1 MQSNVADNTDDEKGV
16 LEKGGEL
23 IKRLHGLYGAAE
35 SSSRRQ
41 RGWVEVISCPQ
52 RCLTLMSS
60 LVETSTA
67 NREL

>member
-41 RGWVEVISCPQ
+41 RG
-52 RCLTLMSS
+52 
-60 LVETSTA
+60 
-67 NREL
+67 